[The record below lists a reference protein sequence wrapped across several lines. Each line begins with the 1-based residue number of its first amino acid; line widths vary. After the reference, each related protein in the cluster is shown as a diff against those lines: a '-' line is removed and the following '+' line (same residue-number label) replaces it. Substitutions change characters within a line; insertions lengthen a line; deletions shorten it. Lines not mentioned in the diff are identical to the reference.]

1 MDNRLIFLYL
11 FTIRCDD
18 AEGER
23 DPVNGMPVEATS
35 LAWEANPLCFK
46 DEL

>member
-11 FTIRCDD
+11 ITIRCDD

-23 DPVNGMPVEATS
+23 DPVIGMPVEAVS
-35 LAWEANPLCFK
+35 FVWEANPPNFK
-46 DEL
+46 NEL